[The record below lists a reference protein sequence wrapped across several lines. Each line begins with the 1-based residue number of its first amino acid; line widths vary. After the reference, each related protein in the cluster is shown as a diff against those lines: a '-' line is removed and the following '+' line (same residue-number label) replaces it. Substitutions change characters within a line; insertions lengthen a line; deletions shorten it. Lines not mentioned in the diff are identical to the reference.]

1 MATFL
6 LVLKIIGLTLLG
18 IVALALFILLLVLF
32 VPVRYKAAFKQ
43 DDDFRAEAVISYLL
57 HAISLH
63 IVKESDFEVYLKILG
78 IRIRRFEKA
87 KDKPKDKKSD
97 KKIKDSGKTED
108 KGDEQQ
114 ADSLEADSEGNAKK
128 DRAEGAYEE
137 PEKSEKKD
145 KDKTDSSKK
154 KKLFDIKSIEKYIDF
169 LNEDSTKNTFRTCCK
184 RLGNLLKIVAPKRF
198 KAEVTYGLEDPSITG
213 KILAIYNILYIYFNK
228 HLLLHPVYDD
238 SIVKS
243 KGYMKGRIFTV
254 SVLIQLIL
262 VIADKDCRKF
272 YKEVRNL

>member
-1 MATFL
+1 M
-6 LVLKIIGLTLLG
+6 
-18 IVALALFILLLVLF
+18 ALFILLLVLF
-32 VPVRYKAAFKQ
+32 VPVRYKAAFTQ

-87 KDKPKDKKSD
+87 KDKPEESIENNPTADNDKKSEA
-97 KKIKDSGKTED
+97 KVI
-108 KGDEQQ
+108 KGD
-114 ADSLEADSEGNAKK
+114 
-128 DRAEGAYEE
+128 
-137 PEKSEKKD
+137 KSEKK
-145 KDKTDSSKK
+145 KTDKK
-154 KKLFDIKSIEKYIDF
+154 KAFDINKLEKYIDF

-184 RLGNLLKIVAPKRF
+184 RLGNLLKIVAPKKF

-213 KILAIYNILYIYFNK
+213 KILAIYNILYIYFDK

-243 KGYMKGRIFTV
+243 KGYLKGRIFTV

>member
-87 KDKPKDKKSD
+87 KDKPEESIENNPTADNDKKSEA
-97 KKIKDSGKTED
+97 KDI
-108 KGDEQQ
+108 KGD
-114 ADSLEADSEGNAKK
+114 
-128 DRAEGAYEE
+128 
-137 PEKSEKKD
+137 KSEKK
-145 KDKTDSSKK
+145 KTDKK
-154 KKLFDIKSIEKYIDF
+154 KAFDINKLEKYIDF

-184 RLGNLLKIVAPKRF
+184 RLGNLLKIVAPKKF
-198 KAEVTYGLEDPSITG
+198 NAEVTYGLEDPSITG
-213 KILAIYNILYIYFNK
+213 KILAIYNILYIYFDK

-243 KGYMKGRIFTV
+243 KGYLKGRIFTV

>member
-87 KDKPKDKKSD
+87 KDKPEESIDNNPTADNDKKSEA
-97 KKIKDSGKTED
+97 KDI
-108 KGDEQQ
+108 KGD
-114 ADSLEADSEGNAKK
+114 
-128 DRAEGAYEE
+128 R
-137 PEKSEKKD
+137 SEKK
-145 KDKTDSSKK
+145 KTDKK
-154 KKLFDIKSIEKYIDF
+154 KTFDINKLEKYIDF

-213 KILAIYNILYIYFNK
+213 KILAIYNILYIYFDK

>member
-87 KDKPKDKKSD
+87 KDKPEESIDNNPTADNDKKSEA
-97 KKIKDSGKTED
+97 KDI
-108 KGDEQQ
+108 KGD
-114 ADSLEADSEGNAKK
+114 
-128 DRAEGAYEE
+128 
-137 PEKSEKKD
+137 KSEKK
-145 KDKTDSSKK
+145 KTDKK
-154 KKLFDIKSIEKYIDF
+154 KAFDINKLEKYIDF

-184 RLGNLLKIVAPKRF
+184 RLGNLLKIVAPKKF

-213 KILAIYNILYIYFNK
+213 KILAIYNILYIYFDK

>member
-43 DDDFRAEAVISYLL
+43 DDDFRAEALISYLL

-87 KDKPKDKKSD
+87 KDKPEESIDNNSTADNDKKSEA
-97 KKIKDSGKTED
+97 KDI
-108 KGDEQQ
+108 KGD
-114 ADSLEADSEGNAKK
+114 
-128 DRAEGAYEE
+128 R
-137 PEKSEKKD
+137 SEKK
-145 KDKTDSSKK
+145 KTDKK
-154 KKLFDIKSIEKYIDF
+154 KTFDINKLEKYIDF

-213 KILAIYNILYIYFNK
+213 KILAIYNILYIYFDK

>member
-87 KDKPKDKKSD
+87 KDKPEESIENNPTADNDKKSEAKDIKDDKSGKKKTD
-97 KKIKDSGKTED
+97 KKK
-108 KGDEQQ
+108 
-114 ADSLEADSEGNAKK
+114 A
-128 DRAEGAYEE
+128 
-137 PEKSEKKD
+137 
-145 KDKTDSSKK
+145 
-154 KKLFDIKSIEKYIDF
+154 FDINKLEKYIDF

-184 RLGNLLKIVAPKRF
+184 RLGNLLKIVAPKKF

-213 KILAIYNILYIYFNK
+213 KILAIYNILYIFFDK

>member
-87 KDKPKDKKSD
+87 KDKPEESIENNPTADNDKKSEAKDIKGDKSGKKKTD
-97 KKIKDSGKTED
+97 KKK
-108 KGDEQQ
+108 
-114 ADSLEADSEGNAKK
+114 A
-128 DRAEGAYEE
+128 
-137 PEKSEKKD
+137 
-145 KDKTDSSKK
+145 
-154 KKLFDIKSIEKYIDF
+154 FDINKLEKYIDF

-184 RLGNLLKIVAPKRF
+184 RLGNLLKIVAPKKF

-213 KILAIYNILYIYFNK
+213 KILAIYNILYIYFDK

-243 KGYMKGRIFTV
+243 KGYLKGRIFTV

>member
-1 MATFL
+1 
-6 LVLKIIGLTLLG
+6 
-18 IVALALFILLLVLF
+18 LALFILLLVLF
-32 VPVRYKAAFKQ
+32 VPVRYKAAFTQ

-87 KDKPKDKKSD
+87 KDKPEESIENNPTADNDKKSEA
-97 KKIKDSGKTED
+97 KVI
-108 KGDEQQ
+108 KGD
-114 ADSLEADSEGNAKK
+114 
-128 DRAEGAYEE
+128 
-137 PEKSEKKD
+137 KSEKK
-145 KDKTDSSKK
+145 KTDKK
-154 KKLFDIKSIEKYIDF
+154 KAFDINKLEKYIDF

-184 RLGNLLKIVAPKRF
+184 RLGNLLKIVAPKKF

-213 KILAIYNILYIYFNK
+213 KILAIYNILYIYFDK

-243 KGYMKGRIFTV
+243 KGYLKGRIFTV

>member
-87 KDKPKDKKSD
+87 KDKPEESIENNPTADNDKKSEA
-97 KKIKDSGKTED
+97 KVI
-108 KGDEQQ
+108 KGD
-114 ADSLEADSEGNAKK
+114 
-128 DRAEGAYEE
+128 
-137 PEKSEKKD
+137 KSEKK
-145 KDKTDSSKK
+145 KTDKK
-154 KKLFDIKSIEKYIDF
+154 KAFDINKLEKYIDF

-184 RLGNLLKIVAPKRF
+184 RLGNLLKIVAPKKF

-213 KILAIYNILYIYFNK
+213 KILAIYNILYIYFDK

-243 KGYMKGRIFTV
+243 KGYLKGRIFTV